1 MEWGWALPPFGK
13 CSKLRDFWQ
22 KVHRLPYFG
31 ELIFSRGNWSILM
44 LSDHFWGGEFW
55 LCVLFS
61 SIRILGKTLP
71 KAMEWGW
78 AHPCTEN
85 VHSFVTF
92 PYGWLPWVVLRDFSQ
107 CRLHPLLL
115 ESKKN
120 HRILFTGHWTF
131 FKRHLRGQR
140 WSHCWFWCRW
150 RFRPFLSGVGSNI
163 HWALHPPICQCKGCY
178 HKKKVEEEHRQPH
191 RWNRDAISTQL

>member
-1 MEWGWALPPFGK
+1 MDIFRTPSLRTPRGGLPRTGD
-13 CSKLRDFWQ
+13 SR
-22 KVHRLPYFG
+22 RLAKSA
-31 ELIFSRGNWSILM
+31 EITI
-44 LSDHFWGGEFW
+44 FWGTYLFHREIDQFW
-55 LCVLFS
+55 CWVTTFVS
-61 SIRILGKTLP
+61 
-71 KAMEWGW
+71 
-78 AHPCTEN
+78 N

-92 PYGWLPWVVLRDFSQ
+92 PYRWLPWVVLRDFSQ

-131 FKRHLRGQR
+131 FKRHLRGQC

-150 RFRPFLSGVGSNI
+150 RFRPFLSGLGSNI

-191 RWNRDAISTQL
+191 RWNREQLTFVRVINEDIVWSSLG